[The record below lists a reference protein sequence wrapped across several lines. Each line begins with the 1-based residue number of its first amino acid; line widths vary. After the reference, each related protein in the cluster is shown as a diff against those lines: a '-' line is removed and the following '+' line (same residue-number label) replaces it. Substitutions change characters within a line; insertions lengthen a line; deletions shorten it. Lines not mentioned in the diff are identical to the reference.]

1 MLRPPTLLA
10 IVLLTAAVVLAPGGA
25 DAGDTDRST
34 VVRDL
39 EASPAVR
46 ELTLDRVSGVVRR
59 AAFSSAPAKSLAP
72 GANVA
77 ERAVAFLLRHG
88 AAFGIDRPA
97 AELSAATAVV
107 DRLGHTRLAFQQVH
121 GAVPVFGGR
130 LALHFDAQ
138 GGLLMAGST
147 VVPGVRLEGTT
158 PAVSEAEAIRRGR
171 NVVAKQHG
179 LDPDRLAV
187 SSVELVV
194 FNDGAIWGR
203 AGEDHLAWVLE
214 LGDGLG
220 VREQLFVDALDG
232 RVLEQISH
240 HEGIYRSIYEYS
252 GSNRVWNE
260 GDHLPYQGSGPDRDV
275 EINNLIDV
283 AGHTHRTFDNL
294 SAGAYLSWTGTD
306 GPMRSYYDRTGM
318 DCPNAYF
325 NGSSTSFCVGTATDD
340 VIAHEWAHGYT
351 QETHGLI
358 YAWQPG
364 ALNEAYSD
372 IFGEVVDLLYDSGS
386 DTPSTVREPEACSAA
401 TGADLPEL
409 IVESPPELAGQLA
422 VMSATFNPAPPWSV
436 TATVAAADDGT
447 GLGNDGCDPLV
458 GFPAG
463 SIALVTM
470 SSCLPDRFVTPVQN
484 AEAAGAVG
492 VIVVN
497 PLNDNLISM
506 TGPSGQTG
514 IPAVF
519 LGRSDG
525 DAIRDA
531 APGGVTA
538 TIRSNADGSLR
549 WLVAEDSG
557 AFGGAIRDMW
567 NPECLGDPGRVTS
580 PRYHCA
586 ESDNGGVHVNSGVP
600 NRAFALLVDGGTA
613 NGVAVT
619 AIGLTR
625 AAHIYWRAMSVY
637 QLPLSDFRDH
647 VEALDASCNDLVGA
661 PLPDLLTGG
670 ASGVVIAPQHCAEIG
685 NAMLATEMA
694 TWPSQCEFETILDPD
709 PPMRPEPIEVLVES
723 FDSDPGTWTVTNV
736 GVYSEYQARDW
747 TWTQNLPEGGDGG
760 AFFAVSDPNLGNCRP
775 GSNDQSGVMY
785 LDSPAVELP
794 VAARPVLVFDHYVAT
809 EASFDGG
816 NLRVSVN
823 GGPFEL
829 VPAEAFLFNPYN
841 GELSSSTSNHNPMAG
856 ESAFHGTNAT
866 TYRGSWGQSQVDLG
880 AFARGGDTI
889 VVRFA
894 FGTDGC
900 HGMDGWYVDNVR
912 LLMTPGTRTGGTRV
926 AAGP

>member
-1 MLRPPTLLA
+1 MLRPRTVLFVILA
-10 IVLLTAAVVLAPGGA
+10 AAAAVLAPGAEAAGA
-25 DAGDTDRST
+25 ERSAA
-34 VVRDL
+34 VRDL
-39 EASPAVR
+39 EAGTAVR
-46 ELTLDRVSGVVRR
+46 GLSLDRVSGVVRR
-59 AAFSSAPAKSLAP
+59 AAFDPAPAKSLAP
-72 GANVA
+72 GADVA
-77 ERAVAFLLRHG
+77 ERAEAFLLRHG

-97 AELSAATAVV
+97 AELSPMPAVV
-107 DRLGHTRLAFQQVH
+107 DRLGHTRLAYRQVH
-121 GAVPVFGGR
+121 GGVPVFGGR
-130 LALHFDAQ
+130 LALHFDAD
-138 GGLLMAGST
+138 GGLVMAGST
-147 VVPGVRLEGTT
+147 VVPGVGVERTT
-158 PAVSEAEAIRRGR
+158 PAVSEADAIRRGR
-171 NVVAKQHG
+171 VVVAKQHG
-179 LDPDRLAV
+179 LAPELLAV
-187 SSVELVV
+187 DSVELVV

-220 VREQLFVDALDG
+220 VREQLFVDAVDG

-240 HEGIYRSIYEYS
+240 NEGIFRSIYEYS
-252 GSNRVWNE
+252 TSNRVWNE
-260 GDHLPYQGSGPDRDV
+260 GDPLPYQGSGPDRDV

-283 AGHTHRTFDNL
+283 AGHTYTTFANL
-294 SAGAYLSWTGTD
+294 SAGDFLSWTGTD
-306 GPMRSYYDRTGM
+306 SPMRSYYDRTGM
-318 DCPNAYF
+318 TCPNAYF

-340 VIAHEWAHGYT
+340 VVAHEWAHGYT

-386 DTPSTVREPEACSAA
+386 DTPSTVRESEACSAA

-422 VMSATFNPAPPWSV
+422 VQSGTFNPAPPWSV
-436 TATVAAADDGT
+436 TAPVAVADDGI
-447 GLGNDGCDPLV
+447 GLGNDACDPLV
-458 GFPAG
+458 DFPAG
-463 SIALVTM
+463 SIALISM
-470 SSCLPDRFVTPVQN
+470 SACSPDRFVTPVQN

-525 DAIRDA
+525 DAIRA
-531 APGGVTA
+531 APPGGVTV
-538 TIRSNADGSLR
+538 TMRSNADGSLR

-600 NRAFALLVDGGTA
+600 NRAFALLVDGGAA
-613 NGVAVT
+613 NGVSVAP
-619 AIGLTR
+619 IGLTR
-625 AAHIYWRAMSVY
+625 AAHVYWRAMSVY

-647 VEALDASCNDLVGA
+647 VEALEASCSDLVGA

-670 ASGVVIAPQHCAEIG
+670 ASGEVITPLHCAEIG

-709 PPMRPEPIEVLVES
+709 PPLRPEPIEVFAES
-723 FDSDPGTWTVTNV
+723 FDSDPGTWTVSNA

-747 TWTQNLPEGGDGG
+747 TWTEDVPDGGDGA
-760 AFFAVSDPNLGNCRP
+760 AFFAISDPHLGNCRP
-775 GSNDQSGVMY
+775 GSDDQSGVMY

-794 VAARPVLVFDHYVAT
+794 RAARPVLVFDHYVAT

-829 VPAEAFLFNPYN
+829 VPGEAFLFNPYN
-841 GELSSSTSNHNPMAG
+841 GELSSSASSHNPMSG
-856 ESAFHGTNAT
+856 EPAFHGTNAT
-866 TYRGSWGQSQVDLG
+866 THRGSWGQSQVDLG
-880 AFARGGDTI
+880 AFARGGDTL

-900 HGMDGWYVDNVR
+900 NGMDGWYVDTVR
-912 LLMTPGTRTGGTRV
+912 LLMTPSTRTGGTRV
-926 AAGP
+926 ATGP